1 MKVIQILVQLIN
13 NTDKII
19 VEYQFDSTD
28 QSQGG
33 SDVSII
39 NGRIVSAD
47 MLHTGNKSI
56 NINSTI
62 GILFHNYT
70 ESMKSMLCFFL
81 IWEQQAV
88 HAWSKKIYY
97 WSTNMWIYALGG
109 PPPTHP
115 SSWLGWSLYTCF
127 SYWWAVYPD
136 MAFSLRKPVCLN
148 PAPGL
153 KKPTVN
159 SQGVQ
164 S

>member
-88 HAWSKKIYY
+88 HAWSKKYI
-97 WSTNMWIYALGG
+97 TGAQICEFMPLGV
-109 PPPTHP
+109 PHPPTP
-115 SSWLGWSLYTCF
+115 LAG
-127 SYWWAVYPD
+127 
-136 MAFSLRKPVCLN
+136 
-148 PAPGL
+148 
-153 KKPTVN
+153 
-159 SQGVQ
+159 
-164 S
+164 